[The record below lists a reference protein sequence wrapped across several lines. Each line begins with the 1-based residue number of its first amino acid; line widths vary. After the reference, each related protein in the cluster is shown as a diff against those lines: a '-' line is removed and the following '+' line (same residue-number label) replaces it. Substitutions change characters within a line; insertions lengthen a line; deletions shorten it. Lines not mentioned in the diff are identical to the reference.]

1 MKSTEKL
8 LRYASTSA
16 LKFPLLKYSQTT
28 HPVRRCPDQKQ
39 REGWLVL
46 TLDAHDE
53 KCIGSRERKER
64 GWKKTQKKQNKSS
77 LRPIS
82 CEVEVE

>member
-1 MKSTEKL
+1 M
-8 LRYASTSA
+8 
-16 LKFPLLKYSQTT
+16 
-28 HPVRRCPDQKQ
+28 RRCPDQKQ
-39 REGWLVL
+39 REAWLVR

-64 GWKKTQKKQNKSS
+64 GKKTQKKQNKSS
-77 LRPIS
+77 HRPIS